1 MLRPP
6 SDRVQ
11 VCTNIYFTRSW
22 HKYVQISLSLQAG
35 TSMYSKISLSLPG
48 SWYKYAPI
56 SFPRSVGTSVYST
69 NLSFRRPVQISTN
82 PSLTGNQHQSVPFSS
97 LPGSWYKYTQI
108 SIPREVGP
116 SMHKSLSPTVTTLYL
131 ELYHQLYLKLYLELY
146 LKPYLELYLEL
157 NLKLYIELNL
167 ELYLEL
173 NLAILSSLSPRPS
186 LRLSLS
192 MSSQPHSLYG
202 HLSLSLSTSITAS
215 LSLRTSPPRSL
226 YALSSPLSSRPSQP
240 LSLFSLF

>member
-1 MLRPP
+1 MYKYLFHKKLA
-6 SDRVQ
+6 Q
-11 VCTNIYFTRSW
+11 ICTNLPLTASR
-22 HKYVQISLSLQAG
+22 HKYVQQNLSLSPWKLVQIC
-35 TSMYSKISLSLPG
+35 SDLFPLV
-48 SWYKYAPI
+48 SWYKYVQHK
-56 SFPRSVGTSVYST
+56 S
-69 NLSFRRPVQISTN
+69 LSLCRPVQISAN

-108 SIPREVGP
+108 SIPREVG
-116 SMHKSLSPTVTTLYL
+116 
-131 ELYHQLYLKLYLELY
+131 
-146 LKPYLELYLEL
+146 
-157 NLKLYIELNL
+157 
-167 ELYLEL
+167 
-173 NLAILSSLSPRPS
+173 PS

-240 LSLFSLF
+240 LSCPLSAQHLHKRA

>member
-1 MLRPP
+1 MYKYLFHEKPA
-6 SDRVQ
+6 Q
-11 VCTNIYFTRSW
+11 ICTNLSLTASR
-22 HKYVQISLSLQAG
+22 HKCVQQNLSLSPRKLVQICSDLF
-35 TSMYSKISLSLPG
+35 PPV
-48 SWYKYAPI
+48 SWYKYVQHK
-56 SFPRSVGTSVYST
+56 S
-69 NLSFRRPVQISTN
+69 LSLCRPVQISTN

-116 SMHKSLSPTVTTLYL
+116 SMHKSLSPTGTTLYL
-131 ELYHQLYLKLYLELY
+131 ELYGQLYLKLYLELY

-173 NLAILSSLSPRPS
+173 NLAISSSLSPRPS

-240 LSLFSLF
+240 LSCPLSAQHLHKRA